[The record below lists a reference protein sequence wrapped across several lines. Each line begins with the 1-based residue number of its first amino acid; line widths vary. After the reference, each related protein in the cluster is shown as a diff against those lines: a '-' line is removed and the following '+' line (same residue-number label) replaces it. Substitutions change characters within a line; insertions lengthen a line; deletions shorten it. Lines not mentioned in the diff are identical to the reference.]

1 LERIGNHHPHLSDS
15 FVLFSS
21 GKDKLVEAGGFFKLE
36 PLKSIDMEILHNFGL
51 VNVESLESNEVEMYD
66 TLTCTRRKTKI
77 QTLFFSFTLLFS
89 FFFP

>member
-51 VNVESLESNEVEMYD
+51 VNVESLESNEVE
-66 TLTCTRRKTKI
+66 LN
-77 QTLFFSFTLLFS
+77 LFS
-89 FFFP
+89 HGNLQSVLQQIYFLQRHLQRCRN